1 MTFEERLAAVQFVGV
16 QQTPTMNIGIFQDV
30 VTGSS
35 FGVLPRETVADGLRS
50 LMRIWEQAE
59 QRGVIA

>member
-1 MTFEERLAAVQFVGV
+1 MTFEERLAKVEYVGT
-16 QQTPTMNIGIFQDV
+16 QETPTMKVGIFQDV

-50 LMRIWEQAE
+50 LMRVWEQAK
-59 QRGVIA
+59 QRGVKL